1 MNYEEKLLIGH
12 RWYEKKEIKPLF
24 TFGHGLS
31 YTNYEYKNLKV
42 EQEAGKV
49 LCCLEVSNVGKFDGK
64 EIIQC
69 YISSPITD
77 KEEPIKTLQ
86 SFKKIKI
93 KKGQTKRIKLKLNKR
108 NFSYWDVS

>member
-1 MNYEEKLLIGH
+1 M
-12 RWYEKKEIKPLF
+12 
-24 TFGHGLS
+24 
-31 YTNYEYKNLKV
+31 KV

-77 KEEPIKTLQ
+77 KEQPIKTLQ

-108 NFSYWDVS
+108 NFSYWDVSSKSWKIKKGDHEILIGCSSDKILLRKKISW